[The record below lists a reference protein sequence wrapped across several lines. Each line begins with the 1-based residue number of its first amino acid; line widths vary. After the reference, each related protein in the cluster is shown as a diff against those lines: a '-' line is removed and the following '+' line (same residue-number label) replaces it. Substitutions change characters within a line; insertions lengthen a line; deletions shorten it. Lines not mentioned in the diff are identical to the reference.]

1 MQQNQ
6 EKAISLRDLY
16 SMVIDSAVSGYLY
29 INYLKYG
36 IPYSP
41 NPKHRLYI
49 NNYKASGYI
58 KVRLDKKHHWLISK
72 YEYDYYT

>member
-1 MQQNQ
+1 MS
-6 EKAISLRDLY
+6 KKSIALKSLY

-49 NNYKASGYI
+49 HVCKASEFI
-58 KVRLDKKHHWLISK
+58 KVCLDKKHSWFIDK
-72 YEYDYYT
+72 YE